1 MAKRVSA
8 TVAKNQLG
16 RILRLAEEE
25 PVYIVRHGK
34 RQTVVIAAEAYEKL
48 MARAEDRDDPRLAE
62 LRADFEAL
70 YASMQTE
77 RSRRRVDAFLNAT
90 AEQLNRA
97 AARRIRKAR
106 G

>member
-16 RILRLAEEE
+16 QILRMAEDE
-25 PVYIVRHGK
+25 PVYIIKHGK
-34 RQTVVIAAEAYEKL
+34 PQTVVIAADMYQKL
-48 MARAEDRDDPRLAE
+48 MTRAQDQDDLRLAE
-62 LRADFEAL
+62 LRDEFERM
-70 YASMQTE
+70 YASMQTA
-77 RSRRRVDAFLNAT
+77 RWRKGMSALLT
-90 AEQLNRA
+90 ASADQLNKV

>member
-16 RILRLAEEE
+16 QILRMAEQE
-25 PVYIVRHGK
+25 PVYIIKHGK
-34 RQTVVIAAEAYEKL
+34 PQTVVIAADAYENL
-48 MARAEDRDDPRLAE
+48 VMRAQDRDDTELAK
-62 LRADFEAL
+62 LRAEFEAL

-77 RSRRRVDAFLNAT
+77 RSRKRVEAFLEAS
-90 AEQLNRA
+90 ADQLNKA
-97 AARRIRKAR
+97 AARRIRKER

>member
-16 RILRLAEEE
+16 QILRMAEEE
-25 PVYIVRHGK
+25 PVYIIKHGK
-34 RQTVVIAAEAYEKL
+34 PQTVVIGADAYETL
-48 MARAEDRDDPRLAE
+48 VSRAQDRDDRQLAE

-70 YASMQTE
+70 YASMQTA
-77 RSRRRVDAFLNAT
+77 RSRKRVDALLRAS
-90 AEQLNRA
+90 ADQLNKA
-97 AARRIRKAR
+97 AARQIRKTR